1 MPRSLPFL
9 CALALAACAAA
20 PDAAQ
25 TPANA
30 SSAAAKREPAGWR
43 PERANGFQA
52 DLPDAKLYVPQGF
65 APPED
70 GVVPLF
76 VHFQG
81 GPKSACE
88 NFERMERKGVL
99 IASTL
104 SGRSGAFSKPYT
116 DPAAFA
122 ALLAAGEK
130 ALSERC
136 GRELH
141 FGRIAI
147 TYWSAGYGAVREL
160 LKHEPYYERIDALIS
175 ADSMYAGVVADA
187 VRAPRWQ
194 DVDGFV
200 RFAQDAA
207 RGEKT
212 LVLAYGLYPTEYAS
226 TSETAAFLL
235 ASVAARLAPAN
246 RTTDRGVPIAR
257 EAHVGGFHAYE
268 FGESGKE
275 IHVDILYFVPEMVR
289 AHVRRP

>member
-1 MPRSLPFL
+1 M
-9 CALALAACAAA
+9 LAACTA
-20 PDAAQ
+20 PPPPSDAPAPS
-25 TPANA
+25 TPQ
-30 SSAAAKREPAGWR
+30 REPAGWR
-43 PERANGFQA
+43 PERADGRTH
-52 DLPDAKLYVPQGF
+52 DLPDAKLYVPKAF
-65 APPED
+65 VPPPD
-70 GVVPLF
+70 GIVPLF

-81 GPKSACE
+81 GPKAACE
-88 NFERMERKGVL
+88 NFERMQRPGVL

-122 ALLAAGEK
+122 ALLVAGEA
-130 ALSERC
+130 ALSKQY

-175 ADSMYAGVVADA
+175 ADSMYAGVVADS

-207 RGEKT
+207 RGDKT

-235 ASVAARLAPAN
+235 ASVAAHLAPAD
-246 RTTDRGVPIAR
+246 RTTDRGVPIAK
-257 EAHVGGFHAYE
+257 EAHVGNFHAYE

-275 IHVDILYFVPEMVR
+275 IHVDLLYFVPEMVR
-289 AHVRRP
+289 RHVRVP

>member
-1 MPRSLPFL
+1 M
-9 CALALAACAAA
+9 
-20 PDAAQ
+20 
-25 TPANA
+25 
-30 SSAAAKREPAGWR
+30 
-43 PERANGFQA
+43 RATGFRT
-52 DLPDAKLYVPQGF
+52 DLPDAQLYVPADF
-65 APPED
+65 APPPD
-70 GVVPLF
+70 GVVPLW

-81 GPKSACE
+81 GAKAAAE
-88 NFERMERKGVL
+88 NFERMQRPGVL

-122 ALLAAGEK
+122 ALLTAGET
-130 ALSERC
+130 ALSQRC

-175 ADSMYAGVVADA
+175 ADSMYAGVVADT
-187 VRAPRWQ
+187 VRAPRLQ

-235 ASVAARLAPAN
+235 ASVAAQLAPAD
-246 RTTDRGVPIAR
+246 RTTDRGVPIAK
-257 EAHVGGFHAYE
+257 EAHVGSFHAYE
-268 FGESGKE
+268 FAESGKE
-275 IHVDILYFVPEMVR
+275 IHVDLLYFVPEMVR
-289 AHVRRP
+289 RHVRVP

>member
-1 MPRSLPFL
+1 M
-9 CALALAACAAA
+9 
-20 PDAAQ
+20 
-25 TPANA
+25 A
-30 SSAAAKREPAGWR
+30 SPPREPASPLREPVSPLREAAGWR
-43 PERANGFQA
+43 EVRADGTA
-52 DLPDAKLYVPQGF
+52 LDLPDARLYVPKDF
-65 APPED
+65 APPASGE
-70 GVVPLF
+70 VPLF

-81 GPKSACE
+81 GPKAATE
-88 NFERMERKGVL
+88 NFERMDREGVL

-104 SGRSGAFSKPYT
+104 SGRSGAFAKPYA
-116 DPAAFA
+116 DPAAFG
-122 ALLAAGEK
+122 ALLAAGEQ
-130 ALSERC
+130 ALSQHC

-160 LKHEPYYERIDALIS
+160 LKHEPYYQRIDALVS
-175 ADSMYAGVVADA
+175 ADSMYAGVVADE

-212 LVLAYGLYPTEYAS
+212 LVLAYGLYPTDYAS

-246 RTTDRGVPIAR
+246 RTTERGVPIAR

-268 FGESGKE
+268 FAESGKE
-275 IHVDILYFVPEMVR
+275 IHVDLLYFVPEMVR
-289 AHVRRP
+289 CHVRVP